1 MRSIPGIII
10 LLACFACNSGKDLVS
25 KSATGI
31 YEWSGIYGVG
41 SRMTLR
47 NDQTFEFDW
56 HWGLNSGTTCG
67 SWTKRGNKI
76 ILNSELQPSK
86 NKERSFDMLKT
97 TIGNSDSIAIK
108 IVDVTRIPLPFAA
121 CILKLDSTTLIGAS
135 TNFDGEAI
143 LPKLNADSLLVSFLS
158 YKTIRLRLDHSVSA
172 YELMMREG
180 DEPYWYFTDEEWKY
194 TNNRLYSPHIKKSE
208 YVSKDYYEKVQ

>member
-1 MRSIPGIII
+1 MRSMPGILV
-10 LLACFACNSGKDLVS
+10 LLACFACHSSNDLAGNSAK
-25 KSATGI
+25 GI
-31 YEWSGIYGVG
+31 YQWNGIYGVG
-41 SRMTLR
+41 STMEL
-47 NDQTFEFDW
+47 NEDQTFKLKW
-56 HWGLNSGTTCG
+56 HSGLISGTTIG
-67 SWTKRGNKI
+67 SWTKKGDKI
-76 ILNSELQPSK
+76 ILNSELQPS
-86 NKERSFDMLKT
+86 EDEDRGFDILKT
-97 TIGNSDSIAIK
+97 VTEKSDSIAIQLYDLTK
-108 IVDVTRIPLPFAA
+108 LPVPFAA
-121 CILKLDSTTLIGAS
+121 CILKSDSTTLIGAS

-180 DEPYWYFTDEEWKY
+180 NEHYRYFTDEEWKY